1 MFVVRAGVETHD
13 EQLQELTTFRVF
25 AAIASVIVLVVCFL
39 PLEVAGPAY
48 LLFALAAL
56 TVALRRCLRLSP
68 SIRRPSVAIIVA
80 GYSSLTGAL
89 LKALW
94 EMISGTTVAFPS
106 VADVFPFISYLLF
119 IGAIA
124 YVVRKRSPRLRLD
137 PILDA
142 LVAGLSAALL
152 QWVLVV
158 IPFLRNPEN
167 TEMSRTGVVLF
178 STMSLLL
185 VVAAVLALVAG
196 SVPSVS
202 NRLLA
207 AGLVVSFATDVFAT
221 LEVDGRIGARA
232 VLVGSAL
239 IIGLGGSGLMHPSV
253 RGLLD
258 RGSDSTLWKR
268 LSHRRISV
276 LTFAL
281 VTPPVLLLWLV
292 FSGQEAFELW
302 VTAVA
307 AVVLAP
313 LVLVR
318 LAGLVRQNERL
329 ASQEGTLRVVGEQ
342 LVESER
348 DPEVARVLDSG
359 IQELIGG
366 DLIDAGL
373 VLSPFDAGA
382 VGWTADLA
390 PALQAVDAEIQPLGT
405 PASGDL
411 RLLGDIGVAGHWY
424 AGLVVLKGE
433 LRGIL
438 ILGSHKELGE
448 DKRNAV
454 VALCRQGAIALRAV
468 ERTEEEVRE
477 RSEQR
482 FATLIENSSD
492 IVAII
497 DLEERLTYVSPVA
510 ERLLGR
516 GQTGAGQISIEQV
529 VHPDD
534 LEMASTMF
542 ESVQRDG
549 SVSAELRLRHTNGT
563 YLWFE
568 LSATDLLDD
577 PNVNGVLLNAR
588 AIDDRK
594 AAEELLLRSE
604 ARFRALVQNNSD
616 LVLVIDA
623 HERVNYASPSALHL
637 VGEEADEL
645 FGRQL
650 SGVFRGADV
659 DWESSLRDVAERGTT
674 FEFGFTHESG
684 DWRTLEAMVTDLRG
698 DPAVSG
704 FVLNAR
710 DITERKSMIR
720 HLRHQ
725 ATHDSLTGLANRVL
739 VVDELDRMLSHN
751 SGNSSVAAICIDLD
765 DFRDIND
772 SLGQAVGDEVLIGVA
787 ERLRSILEFGDQ
799 AARIGADEFAVIIE
813 RAHGEEL
820 VLEVTEAILETIA
833 SPFHLDGRELT
844 LNASAGIAVDHARD
858 VVGEGLLRNSIA
870 AMHEAKRS
878 ARSRVVRFEDSMRT
892 KSSDRLELRGD
903 LLRALGTDQFV
914 VNYQPI
920 VNLGDGRIL
929 GAEALVRWDHPER
942 GRLSPAYF
950 IPIAED
956 AGLIERLDAQVRRQA
971 CADLAEWR
979 SDIDSAADLTVSV
992 NLSVSEL
999 HSEDLLPAV
1008 LKDLRENNLPADGLV
1023 LEVTESHLLDDSDMV
1038 KQQMQALRAQG
1049 VRLSIDDFGTGY
1061 SSLGYI
1067 HKFDFDVLKI
1077 DRSFVNGLTNPTNQ
1091 RIVSAVLD
1099 LAAQLEAKVIA
1110 EGIETPTQ
1118 QEHLMEL
1125 GCSVGQGYLYSRPV
1139 PAAQFR
1145 RLLTGLTTP
1154 VAG

>member
-1 MFVVRAGVETHD
+1 MEDLTEHPLTGVNAQGVESRK
-13 EQLQELTTFRVF
+13 FRRFLAVCLVLL
-25 AAIASVIVLVVCFL
+25 AVLVTS
-39 PLEVAGPAY
+39 PPEIGDIAY
-48 LLFALAAL
+48 LVLAVWVLGNAVLRAYRLPANVRLPVFLIALAG
-56 TVALRRCLRLSP
+56 
-68 SIRRPSVAIIVA
+68 I
-80 GYSSLTGAL
+80 SSLVSGLIRAVDS
-89 LKALW
+89 
-94 EMISGTTVAFPS
+94 EISGQAYPFPS
-106 VADVFPFISYLLF
+106 FADVFVMSAYALF
-119 IGAIA
+119 IAAIVV
-124 YVVRKRSPRLRLD
+124 VVRRRVQKITIDPLLD
-137 PILDA
+137 GI
-142 LVAGLSAALL
+142 VG
-152 QWVLVV
+152 
-158 IPFLRNPEN
+158 
-167 TEMSRTGVVLF
+167 G
-178 STMSLLL
+178 
-185 VVAAVLALVAG
+185 VAAAMLNWELVIWYLQNYAATAQQQFVTLIYSGVSFLAFMAAIFALVAG
-196 SVPSVS
+196 SKPTTS

-207 AGLVVSFATDVFAT
+207 A
-221 LEVDGRIGARA
+221 
-232 VLVGSAL
+232 AL
-239 IIGLGGSGLMHPSV
+239 IVTFSMDVAGNLTTSGVLEPKVLTYLGALVLALAGAGLMHPSV
-253 RGLLD
+253 RQLTE
-258 RGSDSTLWKR
+258 RPSDQGALRR
-268 LSHRRISV
+268 LSNRRIAV
-276 LTFAL
+276 LAFAL
-281 VTPPVLLLWLV
+281 VAPPIVLLWQV
-292 FSGQEAFELW
+292 ASDGSTIELLLPAGG
-302 VTAVA
+302 AV
-307 AVVLAP
+307 LLTP
-313 LVLVR
+313 MVLVR
-318 LAGLVRQNERL
+318 LGRLVRQNERL
-329 ASQEGTLRVVGEQ
+329 ASQEGTLRVVGEH
-342 LVESER
+342 LVESES
-348 DPEVARVLDSG
+348 DPEVTQVLDSG
-359 IQELIGG
+359 IQHLLGA

-373 VLSPFDAGA
+373 VLAPFTAGSI
-382 VGWTADLA
+382 GWTADLA
-390 PALQAVDAEIQPLGT
+390 PVLLAVEAETDCSVT
-405 PASGDL
+405 PATGDL
-411 RLLGDIGVAGHWY
+411 RLLESVGLDGYWY
-424 AGLVVLKGE
+424 AGPVVLKGE
-433 LRGIL
+433 LRGVFL
-438 ILGSHKELGE
+438 VGSTRELGE
-448 DKRNAV
+448 DKTNAV

-516 GQTGAGQISIEQV
+516 LPKGSGQISTEQV

-979 SDIDSAADLTVSV
+979 SDIDAAADLTVSV